1 MIRPIITSVRRV
13 WHSAPAPDSAARID
27 HKLHGGFIATLAFDI
42 TLCQGDHC
50 AKGLIYLLN
59 KNNITEFLVGQLG
72 VDAGGISDDTPLFS
86 SGLVDSFSLVRLMV
100 FLETEG
106 QFRISPTD
114 VSLDNMDSISRI
126 LRFVAQETG

>member
-1 MIRPIITSVRRV
+1 M
-13 WHSAPAPDSAARID
+13 
-27 HKLHGGFIATLAFDI
+27 
-42 TLCQGDHC
+42 
-50 AKGLIYLLN
+50 LN
-59 KNNITEFLVGQLG
+59 KNNITAFLVSQLG

-106 QFRISPTD
+106 QFRINPTD